1 MTTYVAGADGCPP
14 GWAAVLKDVS
24 GQRPPRLLVCADMA
38 ELLLRP
44 ELPGI
49 IGVDMPIGLPDSVGP
64 GGRDPE
70 AQLRPRLGD
79 RQSSVFAI
87 PSRAAVYAEDYA
99 EACQRSLE
107 TSDPPRKISKQA
119 FYLFP
124 KIRQLDGLIR
134 NDPGLAL
141 ILRETHPEGAF
152 MVMNGGEPLDE
163 PKKVKSVLH
172 PPGVALRKRLL
183 MEAAGFPEDFLD
195 ARPPS
200 GVGVDDFLDACAC
213 AHVAERIARGAAISF
228 PAVPR
233 RDAHGIPMA
242 IWA

>member
-1 MTTYVAGADGCPP
+1 MTTFVAGADGCPP
-14 GWAAVLKDVS
+14 GWAVVLKAVS
-24 GQRPPRLLVCADMA
+24 GKRRPQLIICQDMA

-49 IGVDMPIGLPDSVGP
+49 IGVDMPIGIPDSVGP
-64 GGRDPE
+64 GGRGPE
-70 AQLRPRLGD
+70 VELRSRLGD

-87 PSRAAVYAEDYA
+87 PARAAVYAEDYG

-124 KIRQLDGLIR
+124 KIRQLDEMIR
-134 NDPGLAL
+134 KDPGLAM

-163 PKKVKSVLH
+163 PNKVKSAIH

-183 MEAAGFPEDFLD
+183 AEVAGFPEEFLD
-195 ARPPS
+195 LKPPS

-213 AHVAERIARGAAISF
+213 AHVAERIARGTAVSF
-228 PAVPR
+228 PAKPE

>member
-1 MTTYVAGADGCPP
+1 MTTWVAGADGCPP
-14 GWAAVLKDVS
+14 GWVVVLKDLMDRREPQVM
-24 GQRPPRLLVCADMA
+24 VCADMA
-38 ELLLRP
+38 EALRRP
-44 ELPGI
+44 ELPGFI
-49 IGVDMPIGLPDSVGP
+49 CVDMPIGLPDAVGP

-70 AQLRPRLGD
+70 VELRGKLGD

-124 KIRQLDGLIR
+124 KVRQLDALIR
-134 NDPGLAL
+134 ADPGLAL

-152 MVMNGGEPLDE
+152 MVMNGEQPLDE
-163 PKKVKSVLH
+163 PKKVKSAVH
-172 PPGVALRKRLL
+172 GPGIALRKRLL
-183 MEAAGFPEDFLD
+183 MEVAGFGEDFLD
-195 ARPPS
+195 LKPPK
-200 GVGVDDFLDACAC
+200 GVGVDDFIDACAC
-213 AHVAERIARGAAISF
+213 AWVAQKLARGEAVSF
-228 PAVPR
+228 PAEPR
-233 RDAHGIPMA
+233 RDSHGIPMA